1 MELKH
6 PWQKGPAELIDY
18 AIVHLYLDGGFNQ
31 RIAFLLLDIGVET
44 LMKVFLS
51 LPENKTGV
59 KTSYAK
65 RKEAINAGFH
75 LLVKGVQDAAA
86 DRIKGI
92 DLAHIQYFHG
102 IRNKLYHESD
112 SITIPHSTAK
122 EYAVLAV
129 KLLDKLLGIDL
140 RKQLESNQGNK
151 KENNTNDGFVGLKEA
166 IRVELDNL
174 HKELE
179 FCIEKIEPK
188 LLLPTFKHA
197 LKELGLPGSIPDP
210 WSFCNFVECNFGVDL
225 FDCFSGSDKDIV
237 NTHLIKHHGK
247 EITQYPSHQKHIFLE
262 VMSGFIDWT
271 EFGLINLPVGD
282 YKVHSLVIN
291 DFLRADRF
299 QIYFKIMLEISA
311 LGKSDFYNAY
321 WRARQYVGI
330 DPVVI
335 ELDSVGKRIDSTDS
349 YEKTIADIKDLCS
362 KIRKCKY

>member
-18 AIVHLYLDGGFNQ
+18 AILHLYLDGGFNQ

-92 DLAHIQYFHG
+92 DLAHIEYFHG

-129 KLLDKLLGIDL
+129 KLLDKLLGVDL
-140 RKQLESNQGNK
+140 RKQLESNQENK

-174 HKELE
+174 HKKLE

-188 LLLPTFKHA
+188 LLLPTCQSQ
-197 LKELGLPGSIPDP
+197 L
-210 WSFCNFVECNFGVDL
+210 
-225 FDCFSGSDKDIV
+225 
-237 NTHLIKHHGK
+237 
-247 EITQYPSHQKHIFLE
+247 
-262 VMSGFIDWT
+262 
-271 EFGLINLPVGD
+271 NL
-282 YKVHSLVIN
+282 
-291 DFLRADRF
+291 
-299 QIYFKIMLEISA
+299 
-311 LGKSDFYNAY
+311 
-321 WRARQYVGI
+321 
-330 DPVVI
+330 
-335 ELDSVGKRIDSTDS
+335 T
-349 YEKTIADIKDLCS
+349 
-362 KIRKCKY
+362 